1 MTQDASVS
9 PLSHNFIYKRKGH
22 LQVLWWG
29 RPSSER
35 RPPIPLPSEREPI
48 GGLFKI

>member
-22 LQVLWWG
+22 SQVLWWG
-29 RPSSER
+29 CPSSER
-35 RPPIPLPSEREPI
+35 RPPIPLPRESEPI
-48 GGLFKI
+48 DGLFKI